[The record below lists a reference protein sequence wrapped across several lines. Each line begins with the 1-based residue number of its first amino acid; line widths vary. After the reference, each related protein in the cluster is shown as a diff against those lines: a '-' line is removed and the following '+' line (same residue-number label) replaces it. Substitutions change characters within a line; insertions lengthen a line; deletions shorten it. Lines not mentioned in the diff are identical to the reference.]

1 MAMGNHSYVD
11 ATGWN
16 EVMARY
22 PDFPLIFPDDIKKGA
37 DYVYG
42 RIRQWSAA
50 LVNELDTRDLVQD
63 AKPTS
68 NIYAVVTV
76 TNIKDPDKGD
86 IAYSVSSGKF
96 KGYVSTAG
104 TQAWQ
109 DLN

>member
-1 MAMGNHSYVD
+1 
-11 ATGWN
+11 
-16 EVMARY
+16 MARY
-22 PDFPLIFPDDIKKGA
+22 PHFPLIFPEDVKRGV

-42 RIRQWSAA
+42 RIQQWSAA
-50 LVNELDTRDLVQD
+50 LINELDTRDQIEEG
-63 AKPTS
+63 KPTS

-76 TNIKDPDKGD
+76 TNIKSPDKGD

-104 TQAWQ
+104 TQAWE

>member
-11 ATGWN
+11 ATGWD

-22 PDFPLIFPDDIKKGA
+22 PDFPLIFPDDLKKGA

>member
-1 MAMGNHSYVD
+1 
-11 ATGWN
+11 
-16 EVMARY
+16 MARY
-22 PDFPLIFPDDIKKGA
+22 PDFPLIFPEDIKRGV
-37 DYVYG
+37 DYVYS
-42 RIRQWSAA
+42 RIQQWSAA
-50 LVNELDTRDLVQD
+50 LINELDTRDQVQEG
-63 AKPTS
+63 KPTS

-76 TNIKDPDKGD
+76 TSIKSPDKGD

>member
-11 ATGWN
+11 ATGWD

-96 KGYVSTAG
+96 KGYVSTAA

>member
-1 MAMGNHSYVD
+1 MAMGNSSYGN

-16 EVMARY
+16 EIMARY
-22 PDFPLIFPDDIKKGA
+22 PDFPNIFPDDIKRGV

-42 RIRQWSAA
+42 RFRQWSAA
-50 LVNELDTRDLVQD
+50 LINELDTRDQIQEG
-63 AKPTS
+63 KPTS

-76 TNIKDPDKGD
+76 GSIKSPDKGD
-86 IAYSVSSGKF
+86 IAYAVSSGKF

-104 TQAWQ
+104 TQAWE

>member
-1 MAMGNHSYVD
+1 
-11 ATGWN
+11 
-16 EVMARY
+16 MARY
-22 PDFPLIFPDDIKKGA
+22 PAFPLIFPEDVKKGV

-42 RIRQWSAA
+42 RIQQWSAA
-50 LVNELDTRDLVQD
+50 FINELDTRDQIQEG
-63 AKPTS
+63 KPTS

-76 TNIKDPDKGD
+76 TTVKNPDKGD

-104 TQAWQ
+104 TQAWE

>member
-11 ATGWN
+11 ATGWD

-50 LVNELDTRDLVQD
+50 LVNELDTRDLVQE

-96 KGYVSTAG
+96 KGYVSTAA

>member
-50 LVNELDTRDLVQD
+50 LVNELDTRDLVQE

>member
-1 MAMGNHSYVD
+1 MGNHSYVD

-37 DYVYG
+37 DYIYG

-50 LVNELDTRDLVQD
+50 LINELDTRDLVQE

>member
-1 MAMGNHSYVD
+1 MGNHSYVH
-11 ATGWN
+11 AAGWN
-16 EVMARY
+16 EIMARY
-22 PDFPLIFPDDIKKGA
+22 PDFPLIFPDDIKRGV

-42 RIRQWSAA
+42 RFRQWSAA
-50 LVNELDTRDLVQD
+50 LINELDTRDQIQEG
-63 AKPTS
+63 KPTS

-76 TNIKDPDKGD
+76 TTIKSPDKGD

-104 TQAWQ
+104 TQAWE

>member
-1 MAMGNHSYVD
+1 MGNHSYVD

-22 PDFPLIFPDDIKKGA
+22 PDFPLIFPDDVKKGA
-37 DYVYG
+37 DYIYG

-50 LVNELDTRDLVQD
+50 LINELDTRDLVQD

-76 TNIKDPDKGD
+76 GSIENPDKGD

>member
-1 MAMGNHSYVD
+1 
-11 ATGWN
+11 
-16 EVMARY
+16 MARY
-22 PDFPLIFPDDIKKGA
+22 PAFPLIFPDDVKRGV

-42 RIRQWSAA
+42 RIQQWSAA
-50 LVNELDTRDLVQD
+50 FINELDTRDQIQEG
-63 AKPTS
+63 KPTS

-76 TNIKDPDKGD
+76 TTVKNPDKGD

-104 TQAWQ
+104 TQAWE